1 MAGILETV
9 KTQKLGKTLPNLRT
23 EKMKYLVNSSSFL
36 IFSIPTK
43 SIHQNIRNVL
53 LMSTSNTKI
62 KTQNKSLRI
71 QKWKK

>member
-23 EKMKYLVNSSSFL
+23 EKMKYLVNSLSFL